1 MISLMLKT
9 TSELAMN
16 VKKFHQVVQ
25 ALKTKKAKILVGLGF
40 GFVLGT
46 WCILSAAFSSL
57 LSNDLNDS
65 FWTLAGLELGLAA
78 IALVVCSKL
87 GSASL
92 ASSMNPLKV
101 RQPKASQTPA
111 VILRSWMHK
120 LFRH

>member
-1 MISLMLKT
+1 
-9 TSELAMN
+9 MN

-65 FWTLAGLELGLAA
+65 FWTLAGLELILAA

-87 GSASL
+87 GNASIVASL
-92 ASSMNPLKV
+92 NPIKA
-101 RQPKASQTPA
+101 RQPKTSQNPA
-111 VILRSWMHK
+111 VTLRIWIQK